1 MHPYLLPLALVANG
15 LVAGVLLW
23 SSVCGVPLL
32 LRLSPEQY
40 VWTHRFWGS
49 RFEPF
54 QPICVTVTALA
65 DGVLAFTL
73 ASCAAQVVCG
83 VAAVCALA
91 VIAVSATRAVPIKRR
106 VMSLRPDD
114 LPSDWAERDPRRSW
128 RAWNLFRTV
137 LAVVAMGANAV
148 AVGLLL

>member
-1 MHPYLLPLALVANG
+1 VHPYLLPLAVVASG

-23 SSVCGVPLL
+23 SAVCGVPLL
-32 LRLSPEQY
+32 LKLSPEQY
-40 VWTHRFWGS
+40 VLTHRFWGN

-54 QPICVTVTALA
+54 QPICVAVTALA

-73 ASCAAQVVCG
+73 ASRAGQVVCG
-83 VAAVCALA
+83 VAAACALA
-91 VIAVSATRAVPIKRR
+91 VIAVSATKAVPMKRW

-114 LPSDWAERDPRRSW
+114 LPSDWDERDPRRSW
-128 RAWNLFRTV
+128 SAWNLVRTV
-137 LAVVAMGANAV
+137 LAVVALVANAV